1 MWKGYKRELNIEDV
15 YKQRRDD
22 ESQRLTD
29 RLERY

>member
-1 MWKGYKRELNIEDV
+1 MWEGYKRELNIEDV
-15 YKQRRDD
+15 YRQRRGD